1 MKSFKNLPKP
11 LYIALLTAPVLL
23 AGCTQNG
30 PWPMP
35 SGYTYHHDEYK
46 APPGPKPVFKKW
58 EYKHGV
64 REEPQPMPTQLEGQS
79 VATVP
84 SPAPV
89 MVVSSTTTNSWQQAA
104 DELVSRMV
112 AAFGRPTEAVWLE
125 ADNSSPDSINFDKVL
140 RNALAA
146 QKIGIAD
153 MPGASPF
160 TLHYSVG
167 DAGDSSGHLLLSLVL
182 MSGGQR
188 VESESGM
195 YKFSSSAA
203 MEPAP
208 SAGSEAASSSQA
220 PALVIDS
227 SPSGIYKSPEK
238 TGMADDIDPG
248 PQAVPLPQPAGP
260 AEEPAA
266 NGGYAGGSFGHL
278 NH

>member
-11 LYIALLTAPVLL
+11 FFVALLTAPVLL

-35 SGYTYHHDEYK
+35 TGYTYHHDEYK
-46 APPGPKPVFKKW
+46 APPGPQPVFKKW

-64 REEPQPMPTQLEGQS
+64 REEPQPMPMQLEGQS
-79 VATVP
+79 VATAET
-84 SPAPV
+84 APV
-89 MVVSSTTTNSWQQAA
+89 MAVSSSATTNSWQQAA

-112 AAFGRPTEAVWLE
+112 AAFGRPTEAVWFE
-125 ADNSSPDSINFDKVL
+125 ADTASPDSINFDKVL

-167 DAGDSSGHLLLSLVL
+167 DAGDSSGHLLLSIVL

-195 YKFSSSAA
+195 YKFTDGAVMVSVPAPQSSAT
-203 MEPAP
+203 
-208 SAGSEAASSSQA
+208 SA
-220 PALVIDS
+220 PAALTIDA
-227 SPSGIYKSPEK
+227 SPTFAHEQPK
-238 TGMADDIDPG
+238 TSGMADDIDPG
-248 PQAVPLPQPAGP
+248 PMARPIAP
-260 AEEPAA
+260 E
-266 NGGYAGGSFGHL
+266 HKL
-278 NH
+278 NE